1 MAASSVFP
9 RQDVNESAKDKKWCG
24 LHLDYAQTILREYNP
39 RIQKLDRLYGGY
51 NGNTLPNT
59 LLWLTHTYGGA
70 NRAKYIDYRI
80 GRPKIDIVVNEW
92 AKMPL
97 NASVITINQDA
108 KSAKLD
114 QYELILGA
122 AHAKK
127 DLEKLKEVGVDVLNG
142 AEIPSLEDETY
153 WSTMSFKDKNESVMQ
168 TILNN
173 QIKELDLKTK
183 FAKNMQDVVIASE
196 CYGQVKIDEDGN
208 TEYISID
215 PRDRIVAEV
224 DRDPFFKKSPLM
236 GARRVVPVHDILREY
251 RLSKPERDTLDAVRN
266 NAYVS
271 PNGDLSYRNYW
282 HRVGGQLCAEV
293 IHIEWKSVCPIYT
306 KFTPKSFEDL
316 ENDPTAKYT
325 QSDIDAREYETNKKK
340 YDEGVKN
347 GDFKIEVQ
355 FKEELFE
362 ATRIGG
368 MIDTRCRRKPF
379 VLRKVDDPSLV
390 LDYSYCGMCVNTV
403 DGDRISLQEIIE
415 NFSNLYNITMYQIMK
430 ELNKAKGTIVVYD
443 KAGQPR
449 KKNVKEVL
457 SEMVN
462 DGMLI
467 WDSSATGNMAGRN
480 LDPRDFFKQLD
491 LGVSSSFP
499 ALIQLKAQITDALD
513 RISGVNDQRTGQIQ
527 ASETATNAQSSI
539 QSSRTITD
547 GMTTMM
553 SKYAEIVMT
562 KIVESTKISWGLFK
576 TEKARIILGDDK
588 FKFMEATKEMAYSD
602 YGVYLTDAKKEQEI
616 RQRINQYA
624 DALFNAKELR
634 LHDMIDVEMSET
646 LADAKAKLEK
656 SWNDLQKIKTES
668 EDKQLQAQAANQ
680 EKQMATQLELGRE
693 QREDQQAHEKEMI
706 ILEAELARGAET
718 QKSKNKFI
726 IEDHKMTPT
735 LQGEQEIS
743 AIGQQ

>member
-1 MAASSVFP
+1 MATSYYWP
-9 RQDVNESAKDKKWCG
+9 RQDINELAKDKKWCG
-24 LHLDYAQTILREYNP
+24 LHLDYAQSLLRDYNA
-39 RIQKLDRLYGGY
+39 RIQKLNRLYGGY
-51 NGNTLPNT
+51 NGNTIANS

-92 AKMPL
+92 AKMTL
-97 NASVITINQDA
+97 NASVITINADA

-142 AEIPSLEDETY
+142 AEIPDVNDETY

-173 QIKELDLKTK
+173 QIRELLLKEK
-183 FAKNMQDVVIASE
+183 FAKNFQDVVIASE
-196 CYGQVKIDEDGN
+196 CYGKVEIDDEGN
-208 TEYISID
+208 TTYTDID
-215 PRDRIVAEV
+215 PRDRIVEEV
-224 DRDPFFKKSPLM
+224 DRDPFFKKSPVM
-236 GARRVVPVHDILREY
+236 GARTIMTVHDILRKY
-251 RLSKPERDTLDAVRN
+251 RLSKQERNTLDSIRGN
-266 NAYVS
+266 TYSS
-271 PNGDLSYRNYW
+271 PDGNQSYKNYW
-282 HRVGGQLCAEV
+282 HRIGGQLCAEV
-293 IHIEWKSVCPIYT
+293 IHIEWKSVCPLYT
-306 KFTPKSFEDL
+306 KFTPQSFDDL
-316 ENDPTAKYT
+316 QDNPESRYIQT
-325 QSDIDAREYETNKKK
+325 DIDAKDYENNKQR
-340 YDEGVKN
+340 YDEGVKKKE
-347 GDFKIEVQ
+347 FKIEVQ

-368 MIDTRCRRKPF
+368 IIDVRCRRKPF

-390 LDYSYCGMCVNTV
+390 LDYSYCGMNANTV
-403 DGDRISLQEIIE
+403 DGERISLQEIIE

-457 SEMVN
+457 SQMVN
-462 DGMLI
+462 DGFLE

-480 LDPRDFFKQLD
+480 LDARDLFKQLD
-491 LGVSSSFP
+491 LGVSSFFP

-513 RISGVNDQRTGQIQ
+513 RISGVNDQRTGQIA

-547 GMTTMM
+547 GMTSMM

-588 FKFMEATKEMAYSD
+588 FKFMEATKDIAYSD
-602 YGVYLTDAKKEQEI
+602 YGVYLTDARKEQEI
-616 RQRINQYA
+616 RQRINGYA

-634 LHDMIDVEMSET
+634 LHDMIDVELAET
-646 LADAKAKLEK
+646 LSDARAILLK
-656 SWNDLQKIKTES
+656 SSDDLQKIKSQEA
-668 EDKQLQAQAANQ
+668 DKQIQANAANQ
-680 EKQMATQLELGRE
+680 EKQLETQVKIAQDARDSGYVHDREMA
-693 QREDQQAHEKEMI
+693 
-706 ILEAELARGAET
+706 ILEADLARGMET
-718 QKSKNKFI
+718 QKAKNKFV
-726 IEDHKMTPT
+726 IEDHKLNTN
-735 LQGEQEIS
+735 LAQQEIS
-743 AIGQQ
+743 AIGQ

>member
-1 MAASSVFP
+1 MATGFVFP
-9 RQDVNESAKDKKWCG
+9 RQDVLESAKDKKWCG
-24 LHLDYAQTILREYNP
+24 LHLDYAQSVFREYNL
-39 RIQKLDRLYGGY
+39 RIQKLNRLYGGY
-51 NGNTLPNT
+51 NGNTVANT
-59 LLWLTHTYGGA
+59 VLWLTNTYGIA
-70 NRAKYIDYRI
+70 NRGKYIDYRI

-97 NASVITINQDA
+97 NASVVTINADA

-142 AEIPSLEDETY
+142 AEIPDLNDETY

-173 QIKELDLKTK
+173 QIKELGLKEK
-183 FAKNMQDVVIASE
+183 FSKNFQDVVIAAE
-196 CYGQVKIDEDGN
+196 CYGQVEIDEDGN
-208 TEYISID
+208 TNYIDID
-215 PRDRIVAEV
+215 PRDRIVEEV

-236 GARRVVPVHDILREY
+236 GARRIMPVHDILRKY
-251 RLSKPERDTLDAVRN
+251 RLSVSERNTLDAVRN
-266 NAYVS
+266 GTYIS
-271 PNGDLSYRNYW
+271 PNNDLSYQNYW
-282 HRVGGQLCAEV
+282 RRVGGQLCAEV

-316 ENDPTAKYT
+316 QSDTTSKYT
-325 QSDIDAREYETNKKK
+325 QSDIDATEYERNKKK

-347 GDFKIEVQ
+347 GEFKVEVQ

-368 MIDTRCRRKPF
+368 LIDVRCRRKPF

-390 LDYSYCGMCVNTV
+390 LDYSYCGMSVNTV

-430 ELNKAKGTIVVYD
+430 ELAKAKGTIVVYD

-449 KKNVKEVL
+449 KKDVKTVI
-457 SEMVN
+457 SQMVN
-462 DGMLI
+462 DGFLE
-467 WDSSATGNMAGRN
+467 WDSSATGNMAARN
-480 LDPRDFFKQLD
+480 LDARDLFKQLD

-513 RISGVNDQRTGQIQ
+513 RISGVNDQRTGQIA

-576 TEKARIILGDDK
+576 TEKASIILGDDK

-602 YGVYLTDAKKEQEI
+602 YGVYLTDARKELEI

-634 LHDMIDVEMSET
+634 LHDMIDVEMAET
-646 LADAKAKLEK
+646 LADARAILKK
-656 SWNDLQKIKTES
+656 SSADLQKIRTES
-668 EDKQLQAQAANQ
+668 EQRQIEANAINQ
-680 EKQMATQLELGRE
+680 EKQLQTQIQLGRE

-706 ILEAELARGAET
+706 VLEAELARGAET

-743 AIGQQ
+743 AIGQ